1 MNEIIFCITKKCIF
15 NNQKIETFNGIGD
28 IINGL
33 ASTFLIC
40 QQNNIPLKVLCPD
53 TALNQLLKLPNEN
66 FEVDESDIIYIPGD
80 KLFSFLQSNKNCFNK
95 LFLFTNGFNVSQYIN
110 EDLKKF
116 LRNIFFSNIIVNNYV
131 KKYQHINNVM
141 HFRFGDDQMVDHS
154 FLNSYYKKPFYP
166 HTANDWNN
174 LIDNESKY
182 DFALSV
188 FNDSI
193 KNFDYVC
200 SDHYAFKKKVKELF
214 PKIEII
220 DKKPQ
225 HISKASDVNGLYF
238 CFVEMTIILHAK
250 NILSLCSFPF
260 GDRSSMFS
268 YWPCLLGC
276 SNFQNYIY
284 NYSENSIYK
293 DMSSFCSQSYELKF

>member
-1 MNEIIFCITKKCIF
+1 MNEVVFCITKKCIF
-15 NNQKIETFNGIGD
+15 NNEKIETFNGIGD

-33 ASTFLIC
+33 ASTYLIC
-40 QQNNIPLKVLCPD
+40 KKNNISLKVLCLD
-53 TALNQLLKLPNEN
+53 RALNQLLNLPNEN
-66 FEVDESDIIYIPGD
+66 FQVDENDIIYIPGD
-80 KLFSFLQSNKNCFNK
+80 KLFSFLRGNKNSFNK

-131 KKYQHINNVM
+131 KKYQHINNVI

-174 LIDNESKY
+174 LIDNEDKY
-182 DFALSV
+182 DFVLST
-188 FNDSI
+188 FSGSI
-193 KNFDYVC
+193 NNFDYAC
-200 SDHYAFKKKVKELF
+200 SDHYSFKKKLKKFF
-214 PKIEII
+214 PDIEII

-225 HISKASDVNGLYF
+225 HSGKASDIDGIYF
-238 CFVEMTIILHAK
+238 CFVEMTIMLHAK

-260 GDRSSMFS
+260 GERSSMFS
-268 YWPCLLGC
+268 YWPCLLGS

-284 NYSENSIYK
+284 NYSENSMYK
-293 DMSSFCSQSYELKF
+293 DMSSFSQEAYELTF